1 MAFSLISKVDLE
13 NVEALYI
20 IFCVSKLLCIT
31 VLEIKSV
38 VPVHNKICGN
48 KEFRFNVITTLS
60 DPFRQEMG
68 IPRLSI
74 LSPILFSIKINGLAK
89 FLKITSI

>member
-20 IFCVSKLLCIT
+20 IFYVSKLLCIT
-31 VLEIKSV
+31 LLEIKSV
-38 VPVHNKICGN
+38 VSVQNKICGN

-68 IPRLSI
+68 IAAFKHP
-74 LSPILFSIKINGLAK
+74 FSYII
-89 FLKITSI
+89 